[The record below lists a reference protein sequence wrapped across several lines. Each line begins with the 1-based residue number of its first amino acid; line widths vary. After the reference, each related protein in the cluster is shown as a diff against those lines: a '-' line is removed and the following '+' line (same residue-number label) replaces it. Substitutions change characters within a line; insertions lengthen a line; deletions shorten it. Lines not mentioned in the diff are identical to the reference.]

1 MRTLRQFGNFWI
13 LWLATIFLACSSDVV
28 AAQISYEVTDL
39 GAPRNDHTSCA
50 MTLNNRGWTATQNY
64 NTVAGKPDGLTKLL
78 NGRDAIVID
87 GTQIDLGTLGGD
99 NSFMNWGE
107 INDRGQIVGY
117 SETDALDPNGEDV
130 CGFGT
135 NKMCLPFLWQNFHIE
150 ALPTLG
156 GNNGQASAINNRGQI
171 VGTAETAVT
180 DSRCPAHVAS
190 LPVLWEKGKPQS
202 LPTVDNDS
210 DGEAFWINDLGQAV
224 GQTSNCSNATTHA
237 VSWKNDTRHSASA
250 LPDYKTGAVAWGN
263 NDRGQIVGSVG
274 SPDGSTQYA
283 ALWQNGTLTS
293 FKPLPGDA
301 GAIASGINNRGQ
313 MVGSTWDSKLD
324 WAHAVI
330 WQDGVMTD
338 LNTLFASS
346 TLVATMANKI
356 NERGQ
361 IAAMAIVRS
370 GPDAGNVHAILLT
383 PVYGFIGRSVAD
395 DEPVHPKSSVPAN
408 ASQFLHRFRLN
419 RIGHS
424 ISGDAANRSSIS
436 GDSISGDAANRSSIS
451 GDSISGDSANRNSI
465 SGDSIS
471 GDSVNRNSI
480 SGDSVKTNSI
490 NGDF

>member
-13 LWLATIFLACSSDVV
+13 LWVATLVLACSSDAV
-28 AAQISYEVTDL
+28 AAHISYEVTDL
-39 GAPRNDHTSCA
+39 GALGNDHTSCA

-64 NTVAGKPDGLTKLL
+64 NTVTGRPDGLTQLL
-78 NGRDAIVID
+78 NGRDAVVID
-87 GTQIDLGTLGGD
+87 GAQIDLDTLGGD

-135 NKMCLPFLWQNFHIE
+135 KKVCLPFLWQDFHME

-171 VGTAETAVT
+171 AGTAETAVT
-180 DSRCPAHVAS
+180 DSRCPTHVTS
-190 LPVLWEKGKPQS
+190 LPVLWEKGKPQP
-202 LPTVDNDS
+202 LPTVDQDS

-224 GQTSNCSNATTHA
+224 GQTSNCSNGITHA
-237 VSWKNDTRHSASA
+237 VSWTKNGTASA
-250 LPDYKTGAVAWGN
+250 LPDYKNGAVAWGN

-274 SPDGSTQYA
+274 SPDGGSTQYA
-283 ALWQNGTLTS
+283 ALWQNGKLTS
-293 FKPLPGDA
+293 FKPLPGDL

-313 MVGSTWDSKLD
+313 MVGSTWDSKFD

-346 TLVATMANKI
+346 KLVATMANKI

-361 IAAMAIVRS
+361 IAAMAVVRS
-370 GPDAGNVHAILLT
+370 GPDEGNVHAILLT

-395 DEPVHPKSSVPAN
+395 DAPIHPKSNVPAN
-408 ASQFLHRFRLN
+408 ASQFLHRFRLG

-424 ISGDAANRSSIS
+424 ISGD
-436 GDSISGDAANRSSIS
+436 
-451 GDSISGDSANRNSI
+451 SI

-471 GDSVNRNSI
+471 GDSVSGDAVKRSSI
-480 SGDSVKTNSI
+480 SGDFYKSKSGGTSTR
-490 NGDF
+490 F